1 MLGMGMGI
9 VILPVTGSK
18 IVRIVAAPFVVVM
31 VGMCVSLYLDLSRDP
46 LVADLR
52 RKAPESVNS
61 PL

>member
-1 MLGMGMGI
+1 
-9 VILPVTGSK
+9 
-18 IVRIVAAPFVVVM
+18 VM